1 MLLVGSGKNYPP
13 ELRERAVQMVFD
25 LREESG
31 TDRGAVVRV
40 AERLGVNSETLRG
53 WVSKA
58 EIDSGKRPGTT
69 SDDRKKIA
77 ELERELR
84 EANRAIEI
92 LKAASAY
99 FARELGPQLPR

>member
-1 MLLVGSGKNYPP
+1 MSLVGSVKIHPP

-31 TDRGAVVRV
+31 TDRGAIVRV
-40 AERLGVNSETLRG
+40 AGRLGVHPDTLRG
-53 WVSKA
+53 WVKTK
-58 EIDSGKRPGTT
+58 EIDSGKRAGTT
-69 SDDRKKIA
+69 GEDKKRIA

>member
-1 MLLVGSGKNYPP
+1 MGSGKVYPP
-13 ELRERAVQMVFD
+13 ELRERAVRMVFD

-31 TDRGAVVRV
+31 ADRGSVVTV
-40 AERLGVNSETLRG
+40 ARRLGVNTETLRG
-53 WVSKA
+53 WVPKA

-69 SDDRKKIA
+69 SEDKKKIA

-99 FARELGPQLPR
+99 FARELGPRLPR

>member
-1 MLLVGSGKNYPP
+1 MLLVGSGKKYPP
-13 ELRERAVQMVFD
+13 ELQERAVRMVFD

-31 TDRGAVVRV
+31 TDRGSVVTV
-40 AERLGVNSETLRG
+40 ARRLGVNSETLRG

-69 SDDRKKIA
+69 SEDKKKIA
-77 ELERELR
+77 ELERKLR
-84 EANRAIEI
+84 EAERANEI

-99 FARELGPQLPR
+99 FARELGSQLPR

>member
-1 MLLVGSGKNYPP
+1 MGSGKKYPP
-13 ELRERAVQMVFD
+13 ELQERAVQMVFD

-31 TDRGAVVRV
+31 TDRGSVVTV
-40 AERLGVNSETLRG
+40 ARRLGVNSETLRG

-69 SDDRKKIA
+69 SEDKKRIA
-77 ELERELR
+77 ELERKLR
-84 EANRAIEI
+84 EAERANEI

-99 FARELGPQLPR
+99 FARELDPRYPR